1 MSDVTIQEIVED
13 PKRIDE
19 LEEQKI
25 PFLMTQLATVQTNLA
40 CRMIRSISSSQKS
53 GEDRILTLDEAA
65 ERLNVSRSWLYRR
78 SKRLPFVVRTGRKV
92 GFSERGLQEFIRKK
106 TGLPA

>member
-1 MSDVTIQEIVED
+1 MSNVTLQEIVED

-40 CRMIRSISSSQKS
+40 CRMIKAISCQN

-65 ERLNVSRSWLYRR
+65 MKLNVSRSWLYRR
-78 SKRLPFVVRTGRKV
+78 SKKLSFVVRTGRKV
-92 GFSERGLQEFIRKK
+92 GFSDKGLQEFIRQKQGK
-106 TGLPA
+106 